1 MEWNIK
7 IYEVVGPRDLPI
19 FRGNITVR
27 ETDTVEGV
35 KNSII
40 PKVVS
45 HNLGRELTTDI
56 EMIRIRRIPKG
67 YRSGIDG
74 EVVFDD
80 PTKLF
85 TEVIRVNE
93 QVSGVL
99 DYPDKWFDVIIR
111 VRAETP
117 AVAAG
122 GGKRRSTRRRSK
134 SKTRG
139 TSKRRPSR
147 RGRTRKHQ

>member
-1 MEWNIK
+1 MSWNINV
-7 IYEVVGPRDLPI
+7 YEDVEDVEPEVL
-19 FRGNITVR
+19 RGYITVTR
-27 ETDTVEGV
+27 NDTVEDV
-35 KNSII
+35 QTRII
-40 PKVVS
+40 SQVVS

-56 EMIRIRRIPKG
+56 KMIGIRRIPKG

-85 TEVIRVNE
+85 TEVIKENE

-99 DYPDKWFDVIIR
+99 DFPDKWFDVIIR
-111 VRAETP
+111 VLNSGVARA
-117 AVAAG
+117 A

-134 SKTRG
+134 SKTRN
-139 TSKRRPSR
+139 TLTRRPSR
-147 RGRTRKHQ
+147 RGRTRRRQ